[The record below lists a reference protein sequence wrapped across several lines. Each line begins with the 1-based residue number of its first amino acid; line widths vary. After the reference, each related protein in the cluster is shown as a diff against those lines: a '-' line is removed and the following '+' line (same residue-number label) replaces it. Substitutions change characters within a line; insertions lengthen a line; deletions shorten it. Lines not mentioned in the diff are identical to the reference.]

1 MSAQPSVLPAANK
14 KPMGKSNPAS
24 AVQSRKP
31 KRDGRRDETL
41 VKNRRDATDKVDATF
56 PSMHKKEIAIIGIGC
71 RFPGGINNA
80 ESFWK
85 LLTEGREAVCEVPP
99 DRWNVERFYDPEPGL
114 VGKTVA
120 KRGGFVEGI
129 DQFDPQFFGI
139 SPREA
144 PYIDPQQR
152 LLLETAWEAI
162 EDAGMVLDLDKG
174 TDVGVFVG
182 ISHNDYQGLQHTPT
196 DRAGI
201 SAHTPTGSAHSIAAN
216 RISYCLN
223 LSGPSI
229 AMDTACSSA
238 LTAVHVACEHI
249 LAGRCKTAMAG
260 GVTVMIT
267 PDGFIGFSQAGML
280 SPEGKCKAFDAS
292 ANGFVRGE
300 GAGMVLMKR
309 LSDAIADGDRIHAVI
324 LGSAV
329 NQDGHTNGI
338 SLPSPEAQARLVR
351 DACADAGVKPSQI
364 GYVEAHGTGT
374 AVGDPIEA
382 HALGEAL
389 CADRAA
395 DAPLVIGSVKTNLGH
410 LETASG
416 IAGLIKAVLLLKHGE
431 IPASLHFDTPNP
443 NIDFAALK
451 LRVPVAS
458 EPFPVTSGER
468 LAGVNSF
475 GFGGANAHVIL
486 TEAPPRPQSATP
498 ISDTLRSWPLLL
510 SARSEEALRVA
521 ATQLSAWLEE
531 HSKRNGSSPL
541 LPDLTYM
548 LGARRNHHSHRLTLT
563 ANSMAE
569 MVQELNAFSTGEA
582 GPKLR
587 TAFTPRREVAT
598 RVVFV
603 MSGQGPQWWGMGRE
617 LMRHEPVFRKTMEA
631 CEKAMRPWAKFSLL
645 EELARPEAT
654 SKMQKTEVSQP
665 AIFAMQMALAE
676 LWKSWGVQPSA
687 VVGHSVGEIA
697 AACVAGILTL
707 DQAAKIIVF
716 RGRFM
721 DECAPSG
728 GTMLAVGMSA
738 EEAQAVIARHDRT
751 VSIAAFNGPRSL
763 TLSGL
768 KTSLEAIAAELESKE
783 IFARFLQVSHPFHH
797 AMMQPAADAL
807 KAKLGGLTPQAETI
821 PFFSTVTGQRLDGAS
836 CDADHWSRG
845 VRQPVEFASA
855 ISAVSEFGA
864 DAWLEIGAHPALVR
878 SIQECLAEHGTKA
891 PILASARREREH
903 ESLIETAMDLHMA
916 GVVLDFAAMTPSRRL
931 LDLPAYSWD
940 KTRCWHEAAE
950 MREGRLAPGG
960 RGLLDI
966 RLPRAV
972 PTWITR
978 LDGRHMAF
986 LKDHR
991 VENLIIFPAAGF
1003 VEMVLEAGT
1012 QLFEGKPFVVEDF
1025 EIRKPLILPDPP
1037 SGLLLELTYD
1047 PNERTFS
1054 IQSRFES
1061 GASWSVHVVGSMR
1074 GERTESSFAASAWE
1088 TTPAPGLEAV
1098 ALDAFYAHMADMGLR
1113 YGEEFRPIRELSA
1126 GAGNSAGRVSLSE
1139 TIAHRAGE
1147 YPLHPVLFD
1156 GALQI
1161 FSAGAA
1167 TVEGR
1172 TAGLRLP
1179 VRFARILFLKSP
1191 GASSLVRAGVKQAN
1205 DEFVEGGMDLFDD
1218 AGRPCVR
1225 IDGFRAISVE
1235 GARRTG
1241 KTGKGRDLTYHIAW
1255 EKTASVAMP
1264 AKPTPVPLSRLHEV
1278 AQHALDEVIDMRGR
1292 DNLDAASADGDE
1304 LTAAQVANGLREMG
1318 ACSSADGKFTAESL
1332 SVSEA
1337 MRPSFVQL
1345 LDNLAVQKLVIKDG
1359 DGYRTTPAFTEAADA
1374 MSSLHRASVG
1384 NNPGHLPEALL
1395 SGATC
1400 ADLGPIL
1407 RGEKEAVQVL
1417 FTSGGAELL
1426 DQFYGDGLITS
1437 PYLAALAR
1445 AVQEVASGL
1454 PEGRGLRILE
1464 IGAGTGGLASQ
1475 LLPFLERGLHS
1486 YVFSDVSPAFFPA
1499 ARQKLAAFPEVECKT
1514 LDLEKSGTAQEFEAG
1529 SFDIILGTNVVHA
1542 VSDVRAALRNIHEL
1556 LAPGGSLMFVDVA
1569 TPHLWLNAV
1578 FGLTSRWWRFTD
1590 RDLRPKH
1597 PLLERSQ
1604 WETVLRESGF
1614 SETASLSG
1622 LVRSHGGESLIG
1634 LMARKPSSD
1643 PQPIVTAALEAPLEK
1658 SWLVFADETGLGEQ
1672 LVTQLRGAG
1681 VRCRVAHRGDSF
1693 AKNGTDA
1700 FTLRAEAPE
1709 DWKQLIETCADET
1722 PERFVM
1728 LWSLDEREPSSAK
1741 DAAMLGTD
1749 GLFHLAQALEAAS
1762 PAAKLRIDLITR
1774 GAQAVGRNNA
1784 VAVAQGAVIGLM
1796 RVVANEHPS
1805 FTCRGIDL
1813 PPTASAADAM
1823 LLWNELQQRDAER
1836 EIAFRG
1842 EARYV
1847 RRINRGLQ
1855 SREQLLDSA
1864 VPLRLESR
1872 ERGLLDALRLVPFAL
1887 PQCGAGEVAIEVR
1900 AAGMN
1905 FRDVLKALALYPAE
1919 TADARIFGDEVAG
1932 VVKAVGAGVTH
1943 VKVGDRVFGLAVFGL
1958 ATHSMARAGDVRMM
1972 PEGLSFEEAATLPVV
1987 FMTSWHALKTV
1998 ANLQA
2003 GERVLVHAGAGG
2015 VGMAAIQ
2022 IAHHLGAEVIASA
2035 GSPAKRALL
2044 EVLGAKHVIDSRR
2057 GDFAEAVME
2066 ITNGKGVDVVLNTL
2080 AAEAI
2085 PMGLS
2090 CLAQFGRF
2098 IEIGKR
2104 DIYMNSRIPLWPLRK
2119 NASFHVVAMD
2129 AIFSGDEERTRAL
2142 LEKIAVL
2149 VEQDALHPLPYRS
2162 FPACRI
2168 DVAFRLMAQGKHT
2181 GKVIVS
2187 FPEPFVARRG
2197 EPLAPAFEV
2206 KADGAYLI
2214 TGAFG
2219 GFGKVLA
2226 EWLADLGARHLV
2238 LSSRSGATTPEADA
2252 FLAKLRARGVDVQVE
2267 RADAGSAEDVKRLL
2281 AKISSA
2287 GHPLKG
2293 VFHLAMVIDDAP
2305 LAMLTRERMRTVLAP
2320 KAHGAWL
2327 LHEGTR
2333 SLALDCF
2340 VMFSSVSSIF
2350 GNPAQ
2355 GNYAA
2360 ANAFLDSLAHHRH
2373 AIGLPALVINW
2384 GALGGEGYV
2393 ARNERVAE
2401 YLARQGTTALTP
2413 GEVVFLLESFLNA
2426 GTTQAMSLRV
2436 DWSKWRSSFRGSQES
2451 PLLERIFAAG
2461 VEGPETGGAKSDWRV
2476 KIEAA
2481 APADRTDVIGQA
2493 VRDVVG
2499 SVLRVK
2505 PEGLRYD
2512 QPLTD
2517 LGLDSL
2523 MAVEIENSIES
2534 SIGVALPP
2542 ASLMRARTIG
2552 QIAALIAEHMGA
2564 AAGKSP
2570 ASSAPAAENAAVAE
2584 VDLEALSDEEIH
2596 QLLGEDAPPAATK
2609 SSLKSEV

>member
-1 MSAQPSVLPAANK
+1 MPTLEHSAPPPSPALPISNK
-14 KPMGKSNPAS
+14 EG
-24 AVQSRKP
+24 
-31 KRDGRRDETL
+31 
-41 VKNRRDATDKVDATF
+41 
-56 PSMHKKEIAIIGIGC
+56 IAIIGIGC
-71 RFPGGINNA
+71 RFPGGVKDV

-85 LLTEGREAVCEVPP
+85 LLEEGREAVGDVPA
-99 DRWNVERFYDPEPGL
+99 DRWNVERFYDAEPGL
-114 VGKTVA
+114 VGKTIA
-120 KRGGFVEGI
+120 KRGGFLDNI

-162 EDAGMVLDLDKG
+162 EDAGMVLDLDQG

-182 ISHNDYQGLQHTPT
+182 ISHNDYQGLQHTAT

-223 LSGPSI
+223 LTGPSL

-249 LAGRCKTAMAG
+249 LAGRCKSAMAG
-260 GVTVMIT
+260 GVTVMIS
-267 PDGFIGFSQAGML
+267 PDGFIGFSQSGML
-280 SPEGKCKAFDAS
+280 SPEGKCKAFDAA

-300 GAGMVLMKR
+300 GAGMVLMKK
-309 LSDAIADGDRIHAVI
+309 LSDAIADGDPIHAVI
-324 LGSAV
+324 LGSSV

-351 DACADAGVKPSQI
+351 DACVDAGVKPSEI

-382 HALGEAL
+382 HALAEAL
-389 CADRAA
+389 CADRKA
-395 DAPLVIGSVKTNLGH
+395 DEPLIIGSVKTNLGH

-416 IAGLIKAVLLLKHGE
+416 VAGLVKAALVLKHGR
-431 IPASLHFDTPNP
+431 IPASLHFTTPSP
-443 NIDFAALK
+443 HIDFTALK
-451 LRVPVAS
+451 LRVPTTS
-458 EPFPVTSGER
+458 EPFPGTLGR
-468 LAGVNSF
+468 RMAGINSF

-486 TEAPPRPQSATP
+486 TEAPVCPP
-498 ISDTLRSWPLLL
+498 ISHAAPAADRAWPLML
-510 SARSEEALRVA
+510 SARSEEALRA
-521 ATQLSAWLEE
+521 SAWQLSIWLDD
-531 HSKRNGSSPL
+531 HSKLNGSSPL

-548 LGARRNHHSHRLTLT
+548 LGARRNHHSHRLALT
-563 ANSMAE
+563 ARTIGE
-569 MVQELNAFSTGEA
+569 MVQELSAFSTGQP
-582 GPKLR
+582 GPRMR
-587 TAFTPRREVAT
+587 TAFTPRREAAA

-603 MSGQGPQWWGMGRE
+603 MSGQGPQWQGMGRE
-617 LMRHEPVFRKTMEA
+617 LMQHEPVFKRMIEA
-631 CEKAMRPWAKFSLL
+631 CDKAMKPWAKFSLMD
-645 EELARPEAT
+645 ELNRPEAE
-654 SKMQKTEVSQP
+654 SKMQRTEVSQP
-665 AIFAMQMALAE
+665 AIFAMQMGLAAL
-676 LWKSWGVQPSA
+676 WQSWGVQPAA
-687 VVGHSVGEIA
+687 VVGHSVGEVA
-697 AACVAGILTL
+697 AACVAGIITL
-707 DQAAKIIVF
+707 EQAAKIIVL

-721 DECAPSG
+721 DECSAAG

-738 EEAQAVIARHDRT
+738 DEALAVIAKHDRT

-768 KTSLEAIAAELESKE
+768 KTSLEVIAAELEAKG

-807 KAKLGGLTPQAETI
+807 KAALSDLKPQAETM
-821 PFFSTVTGQRLDGAS
+821 PCFSTVTGKRLNGAA
-836 CDADHWSRG
+836 CDSSHWSSG

-855 ISAVSEFGA
+855 IGALKEFGV

-878 SIQECLAEHGTKA
+878 SIQECLAESGAKTT
-891 PILASARREREH
+891 ILASTRREREH
-903 ESLIETAMDLHMA
+903 ESLLETAMDLHLA
-916 GVVLDFAAMTPSRRL
+916 GVVLDFKALTPSRRN
-931 LDLPAYSWD
+931 LDLPAYAWD
-940 KTRCWHEAAE
+940 KSRWWNESAE

-966 RLPRAV
+966 RLSRAT

-986 LKDHR
+986 LKDHQ

-1003 VEMVLEAGT
+1003 VEMVIEAGV

-1047 PNERTFS
+1047 LTERTFT

-1061 GASWSVHVVGSMR
+1061 GASWSTHVVGSMR
-1074 GERTESSFAASAWE
+1074 GERTESSFATSTWE
-1088 TTPAPGLEAV
+1088 TSALPNVGL
-1098 ALDAFYAHMADMGLR
+1098 DTFYGHMSDMGLR
-1113 YGEEFRPIRELSA
+1113 YGAEFRPIRELSA
-1126 GAGNSAGRVSLSE
+1126 GAGKSAGRVSLSE

-1179 VRFARILFLKSP
+1179 VRFSRILFLRSP
-1191 GASSLVRAGVKQAN
+1191 GASSLVRAGVRQAN
-1205 DEFVEGGMDLFDD
+1205 DEFVEGGIDLYDE

-1235 GARRTG
+1235 GARRSG
-1241 KTGKGRDLTYHIAW
+1241 KTGKGRDVTYHVAW
-1255 EKTASVAMP
+1255 EKRSLGSRPTSP
-1264 AKPTPVPLSRLHEV
+1264 APVVLSRLHDV
-1278 AQHALDEVIDMRGR
+1278 AQHALNEVLELRGR
-1292 DNLDAASADGDE
+1292 NNLDAASAAGDE
-1304 LTAAQVANGLREMG
+1304 LTAAQVASGLRVMG
-1318 ACSSADGKFTAESL
+1318 AEGSFTAKSL
-1332 SVSEA
+1332 GIADS
-1337 MRPSFVQL
+1337 MQRSFVQL
-1345 LDNLAVQKLVIKDG
+1345 ADNLALQKLLVRDG
-1359 DGYRTTPAFTEAADA
+1359 AGYRTTPAFIQAADSA
-1374 MSSLHRASVG
+1374 ASLLSTCIAKY
-1384 NNPGHLPEALL
+1384 PGHLPEALL
-1395 SGATC
+1395 CGATC
-1400 ADLGPIL
+1400 ADLGPIM

-1417 FTSGGAELL
+1417 FTSGGADLL
-1426 DQFYGDGLITS
+1426 DQFYGDGLVTS
-1437 PYLAALAR
+1437 PWLAAIAA
-1445 AVQEVASGL
+1445 AVAEAASQL

-1475 LLPFLERGLHS
+1475 VLPLIERGQHS
-1486 YVFSDVSPAFFPA
+1486 YVFSDVSAAFFPA
-1499 ARQKLAAFPEVECKT
+1499 ARQKLAAFPEVEFKT
-1514 LDLEKSGTAQEFEAG
+1514 FDLEKPGNEQEFELG
-1529 SFDIILGTNVVHA
+1529 SFDIILGTNVIHA
-1542 VSDVRAALRNIHEL
+1542 VSDVRVALRHINDL

-1578 FGLTSRWWRFTD
+1578 FGLTSGWWRFTD
-1590 RDLRPKH
+1590 RDLRPNH

-1604 WETVLRESGF
+1604 WQKLLLESGF
-1614 SETASLSG
+1614 NETASLSG
-1622 LVRSHGGESLIG
+1622 LIRSQGGESLIG
-1634 LMARKPSSD
+1634 LMARKPWIA
-1643 PQPIVTAALEAPLEK
+1643 PVIMAAPLVDAPVEK
-1658 SWLVFADETGLGEQ
+1658 SWLVLADAGGLGDQ
-1672 LVTQLRGAG
+1672 LAVQLRASG
-1681 VRCRVAHRGDSF
+1681 VRCRVAHRGNPF
-1693 AKNGTDA
+1693 EPEGTDA
-1700 FTLRAEAPE
+1700 FALRAESLE
-1709 DWKQLIETCADET
+1709 DWQQLLQSCADDV
-1722 PERFVM
+1722 PERFVF
-1728 LWSLDEREPSSAK
+1728 LWSLDETEPGAGK

-1749 GLFHLAQALEAAS
+1749 GLFHLTQALELLN
-1762 PAAKLRIDLITR
+1762 PAAKLRIDVVTR
-1774 GAQAVGRNNA
+1774 GAQAVGRNNM
-1784 VAVAQGAVIGLM
+1784 VALAQGPAIGLM
-1796 RVVANEHPS
+1796 RVIANEHS
-1805 FTCRGIDL
+1805 HYTCRGIDL
-1813 PPTASAADAM
+1813 PPAASAADNGM
-1823 LLWNELQQRDAER
+1823 LWNELLQEDAER

-1855 SREQLLDSA
+1855 SREQLLDPA

-1872 ERGLLDALRLVPFAL
+1872 ERGLLDALRLVPFSL
-1887 PQCGAGEVAIEVR
+1887 PPCGAGEVVIEVK

-1919 TADARIFGDEVAG
+1919 TADARVFGDEVAG
-1932 VVKAVGAGVTH
+1932 IIKAVGNGVTH
-1943 VKVGDRVFGLAVFGL
+1943 VKPGDRVFGLAVFGL
-1958 ATHSMARAGDVRMM
+1958 ATYSMARAGDVRVI
-1972 PEGLSFEEAATLPVV
+1972 PAGLSFEEAATLPVV
-1987 FMTSWHALKTV
+1987 FMTSWYALKTA
-1998 ANLQA
+1998 ANLKA

-2044 EVLGAKHVIDSRR
+2044 TVLGVKHVIDSRR
-2057 GDFAEAVME
+2057 ADFAEAVME
-2066 ITNGKGVDVVLNTL
+2066 LTNGKGVDVVLNAL

-2090 CLAQFGRF
+2090 CLAQSGRF

-2104 DIYMNSRIPLWPLRK
+2104 DIYQNSRIPLWHLRK

-2129 AIFSGDEERTRAL
+2129 AIFSGDEDQTRQL

-2149 VEQDALHPLPYRS
+2149 VEQKALHPLPFRS

-2197 EPLAPAFEV
+2197 EPLTPAFEV
-2206 KADGAYLI
+2206 KPDGCYLI

-2219 GFGKVLA
+2219 GFGKVVA
-2226 EWLADLGARHLV
+2226 EWLADCGAKHLV
-2238 LSSRSGATTPEADA
+2238 LTSRNGPTTPAAEA
-2252 FLAKLRARGVDVQVE
+2252 FLVKLRARGVDVQVTL
-2267 RADAGSAEDVKRLL
+2267 ADAGAPADIKRLL
-2281 AKISSA
+2281 TDIAATKI
-2287 GHPLKG
+2287 PLKG
-2293 VFHLAMVIDDAP
+2293 VFHLAMAIDDAP
-2305 LAMLTRERMRTVLAP
+2305 MAALTRERMRTVLAP

-2327 LHEGTR
+2327 LHEGTL
-2333 SLALDCF
+2333 SMSLDCF

-2350 GNPAQ
+2350 GNSAQ
-2355 GNYAA
+2355 ANYAS
-2360 ANAFLDSLAHHRH
+2360 ANAFLDSLAHHR
-2373 AIGLPALVINW
+2373 AAMGLPALVINW

-2401 YLARQGTTALTP
+2401 YLARQGTTPLSP
-2413 GEVVFLLESFLNA
+2413 REVVFLMEFFLNA
-2426 GTTQAMSLRV
+2426 GATQAMALRV
-2436 DWSKWRSSFRGSQES
+2436 DWSKWRQSFRGSQES
-2451 PLLERIFAAG
+2451 PLLERIYAAG
-2461 VEGPETGGAKSDWRV
+2461 VDAPEASGAKSDWRL
-2476 KIEAA
+2476 KIESA
-2481 APADRTDVIGQA
+2481 APADRTEVIGQA

-2505 PEGLRYD
+2505 PEGLRFD

-2552 QIAALIAEHMGA
+2552 QIATLIAEHMGGA
-2564 AAGKSP
+2564 AA
-2570 ASSAPAAENAAVAE
+2570 SAPKAPALPAEPVPTDD
-2584 VDLEALSDEEIH
+2584 VDLEALTDEEIDR
-2596 QLLGEDAPPAATK
+2596 LLDDV
-2609 SSLKSEV
+2609 EVPVGKQRVLETQA

>member
-1 MSAQPSVLPAANK
+1 MPALNHSAPSPSLTSPVTNK
-14 KPMGKSNPAS
+14 EG
-24 AVQSRKP
+24 
-31 KRDGRRDETL
+31 
-41 VKNRRDATDKVDATF
+41 
-56 PSMHKKEIAIIGIGC
+56 IAIIGIGC
-71 RFPGGINNA
+71 RFPGGVNDA

-85 LLTEGREAVCEVPP
+85 LLEEGREGVCDVPA
-99 DRWNVERFYDPEPGL
+99 DRWNVDRFYDAEPGL
-114 VGKTVA
+114 VGKSVA
-120 KRGGFVEGI
+120 RRGGFVEGI

-162 EDAGMVLDLDKG
+162 EDAGLVLDFEKG
-174 TDVGVFVG
+174 TDIGVFVG
-182 ISHNDYQGLQHTPT
+182 ISHNDYQSIQHTAT

-216 RISYCLN
+216 RISYSLN
-223 LSGPSI
+223 LTGPSI
-229 AMDTACSSA
+229 ALDTACSSA

-249 LAGRCKTAMAG
+249 LAGHCRTAMAG

-300 GAGMVLMKR
+300 GAGMVVMKR
-309 LSDAIADGDRIHAVI
+309 LSDAIADGDPIHAVI
-324 LGSAV
+324 IGSAV

-338 SLPSPEAQARLVR
+338 SLPSPDAQARLVA
-351 DACADAGVKPSQI
+351 DACANAGIAPSQI

-382 HALGEAL
+382 HALAEAL
-389 CADRAA
+389 CAGRTAETA
-395 DAPLVIGSVKTNLGH
+395 LVIGSAKTNLGH

-416 IAGLIKAVLLLKHGE
+416 IAGLIKAALSLKHGR
-431 IPASLHFDTPNP
+431 IPASLHFETPNP

-451 LRVPVAS
+451 LRVPVVS
-458 EPFPVTSGER
+458 EAFPATGEVR
-468 LAGVNSF
+468 MAGVNSF

-486 TEAPPRPQSATP
+486 TEAPARPQASLFAN
-498 ISDTLRSWPLLL
+498 DMDRSWPLML
-510 SARSEEALRVA
+510 SARSEEALRA
-521 ATQLSAWLEE
+521 AAWQLSTWLDD
-531 HSKRNGSSPL
+531 HSKLNGSSPL

-548 LGARRNHHSHRLTLT
+548 LGARRNHHSYRLTVTTRSIGET
-563 ANSMAE
+563 AR
-569 MVQELNAFSTGEA
+569 ELSAFFTGEA

-587 TAFTPRREVAT
+587 TAFTPRSEKAA

-617 LMRHEPVFRKTMEA
+617 LMANEPVFRRMIEA
-631 CEKAMRPWAKFSLL
+631 CDKAMRPWAKFSLM
-645 EELARPEAT
+645 EELARPED
-654 SKMQKTEVSQP
+654 SSRMQQTEVSQP

-676 LWKSWGVQPSA
+676 LWKSWGVQPAA
-687 VVGHSVGEIA
+687 VVGHSVGEVA
-697 AACVAGILTL
+697 AACVAGILSL
-707 DQAAKIIVF
+707 EQAAKIIVH
-716 RGRFM
+716 RGLFM
-721 DECAPSG
+721 DECSAAG

-738 EEAQAVIARHDRT
+738 DEARAVIARHDRT

-768 KTSLEAIAAELESKE
+768 KSSLETIAAELESQG

-807 KAKLGGLTPQAETI
+807 KEVLGDLTPNAGTV
-821 PFFSTVTGQRLDGAS
+821 PFFSTVTGQQLNGGS
-836 CDADHWSRG
+836 CDAAHWARG

-855 ISAVSEFGA
+855 IGALSKFGV

-878 SIQECLAEHGTKA
+878 SIQECLAEHGGKEI
-891 PILASARREREH
+891 ILASARREREH
-903 ESLIETAMDLHMA
+903 ESLLETAMDLHLA
-916 GVVLDFAAMTPSRRL
+916 GVVLDFTAVTPSRRN

-940 KTRCWHEAAE
+940 KSRWWSESAE

-966 RLPRAV
+966 RLSRAT

-978 LDGRHMAF
+978 LDSRHMAF

-991 VENLIIFPAAGF
+991 VENLIVFPAAGF

-1037 SGLLLELTYD
+1037 SGLLLELSYD
-1047 PNERTFS
+1047 LNERTFA
-1054 IQSRFES
+1054 IQSRFEN

-1074 GERTESSFAASAWE
+1074 GERTESSFAASAWA
-1088 TTPAPGLEAV
+1088 TAQAPGLEAV
-1098 ALDAFYAHMADMGLR
+1098 GLDTFYGHMSDMGLR

-1126 GAGNSAGRVSLSE
+1126 GAGKSAGRVSLSDA
-1139 TIAHRAGE
+1139 IAHRAGE

-1179 VRFARILFLKSP
+1179 VRFARILFLRSP

-1205 DEFVEGGMDLFDD
+1205 DEFVEGGIELYDES
-1218 AGRPCVR
+1218 GTPCVR

-1235 GARRTG
+1235 GARRSG
-1241 KTGKGRDLTYHIAW
+1241 RTGKGRDLTYHVAW
-1255 EKTASVAMP
+1255 ERTP
-1264 AKPTPVPLSRLHEV
+1264 AVTEPAHHAPLPLSRLQDV
-1278 AQHALDEVIDMRGR
+1278 AQQALDEVIDMRGR
-1292 DNLDAASADGDE
+1292 DNLDAASAAGDE
-1304 LTAAQVANGLREMG
+1304 LTAAQVASGLREMG
-1318 ACSSADGKFTAESL
+1318 AGSSPDGVFTADSL
-1332 SVSEA
+1332 GVAAA
-1337 MRPSFVQL
+1337 MQLSFKQL
-1345 LDNLAVQKLVIKDG
+1345 ADNLVLQKLLIKDG
-1359 DGYRTTPAFTEAADA
+1359 GGYRPTPAFVEAAD
-1374 MSSLHRASVG
+1374 SASG
-1384 NNPGHLPEALL
+1384 LLSASIGKYPGHLPEALL
-1395 SGATC
+1395 CGATC
-1400 ADLGPIL
+1400 AELGPIM

-1417 FTSGGAELL
+1417 FSTGGADLL
-1426 DQFYGDGLITS
+1426 DQFYGDGLVTS
-1437 PYLAALAR
+1437 PWLAAIGR
-1445 AVQEVASGL
+1445 AVEEVARQL

-1475 LLPFLERGLHS
+1475 VLPLIERGLHS
-1486 YVFSDVSPAFFPA
+1486 YVFSDVSAAFFPA
-1499 ARQKLAAFPEVECKT
+1499 ARQKLAAFPEVECKVF
-1514 LDLEKSGTAQEFEAG
+1514 DLEKPGSEQDFEAG
-1529 SFDIILGTNVVHA
+1529 TFDIILGTNVVHA
-1542 VSDVRAALRNIHEL
+1542 VSDVRVALRNINDL
-1556 LAPGGSLMFVDVA
+1556 LAPGGSLLFVDVA

-1578 FGLTSRWWRFTD
+1578 FGLTSGWWRSTD
-1590 RDLRPKH
+1590 RDLRPHH
-1597 PLLERSQ
+1597 PLLQRSQ

-1622 LVRSHGGESLIG
+1622 LVRSQGGESLIG
-1634 LMARKPSSD
+1634 LMARKEWIE
-1643 PQPIVTAALEAPLEK
+1643 PIAIAPAVIEAPAEK
-1658 SWLVFADETGLGEQ
+1658 SWLVFADASRLGDQ
-1672 LVTQLRGAG
+1672 LATQLRASG
-1681 VRCRVAHRGDSF
+1681 VRCRVARRDGAF
-1693 AKNGTDA
+1693 TTEGTDA
-1700 FTLRAEAPE
+1700 FTLRSEVPE
-1709 DWKQLIETCADET
+1709 DWKQLLETCADEA
-1722 PERFVM
+1722 PERFVF
-1728 LWSLDEREPSSAK
+1728 LWCLDELEPGSGA

-1749 GLFHLAQALEAAS
+1749 GLFHLAQALEAMN
-1762 PAAKLRIDLITR
+1762 PAAKLRIDVVTR
-1774 GAQAVGRNNA
+1774 GAQAVGRKNV
-1784 VAVAQGAVIGLM
+1784 VAVAQGAAIGLM
-1796 RVVANEHPS
+1796 RVVANEHS
-1805 FTCRGIDL
+1805 NFTCRGIDL
-1813 PPTASAADAM
+1813 PPAPSAADET
-1823 LLWNELQQRDAER
+1823 LLWNELQQTDAER

-1847 RRINRGLQ
+1847 RRIIRGLEP
-1855 SREQLLDSA
+1855 REQVLDRA

-1887 PQCGAGEVAIEVR
+1887 PACGAGEVVIEVK

-1932 VVKAVGAGVTH
+1932 VIKAVGSGVTH
-1943 VKVGDRVFGLAVFGL
+1943 VAPGDRVFGLAVFGL
-1958 ATHSMARAGDVRMM
+1958 ATCSMARAGDVRVI
-1972 PEGLSFEEAATLPVV
+1972 PDGLSFEEAATLPVV

-1998 ANLQA
+1998 AQLTA
-2003 GERVLVHAGAGG
+2003 GERVLIHAGAGG

-2044 EVLGAKHVIDSRR
+2044 DVLGVKHVIDSRR
-2057 GDFAEAVME
+2057 ADFAEAVME
-2066 ITNGKGVDVVLNTL
+2066 ITHGKGVDVVLNAL

-2104 DIYMNSRIPLWPLRK
+2104 DIYQNSRIPLWPLRK

-2129 AIFSGDEERTRAL
+2129 AIFSGDEARTSQILETIAAL
-2142 LEKIAVL
+2142 VAKK
-2149 VEQDALHPLPYRS
+2149 ALHPLPFRS

-2187 FPEPFVARRG
+2187 FPEPFIARRG
-2197 EPLAPAFEV
+2197 EPLVPAFEV
-2206 KADGAYLI
+2206 KPDGCYLI

-2226 EWLADLGARHLV
+2226 EWLADCGAKHLV
-2238 LSSRSGATTPEADA
+2238 LTSRSGPTTPEADA
-2252 FLAKLRARGVDVQVE
+2252 FLAKLRARGVHVQVVL
-2267 RADAGSAEDVKRLL
+2267 ADAGSPEDIRRVLTGI
-2281 AKISSA
+2281 AA
-2287 GHPLKG
+2287 TDWPLRG

-2305 LAMLTRERMRTVLAP
+2305 LGSLTRERMRSVLAP
-2320 KAHGAWL
+2320 KAYGAWL
-2327 LHEGTR
+2327 LHQGTR
-2333 SLALDCF
+2333 SMALDCF

-2350 GNPAQ
+2350 GNSAQ

-2401 YLARQGTTALTP
+2401 YLARQGTTPLSP

-2426 GTTQAMSLRV
+2426 GVTQAMSLRV
-2436 DWSKWRSSFRGSQES
+2436 DWSKWRQSFRGSQES
-2451 PLLERIFAAG
+2451 PLLEHIFAAG
-2461 VEGPETGGAKSDWRV
+2461 VEGPETSGAKSDWRL
-2476 KIEAA
+2476 KIESA
-2481 APADRTDVIGQA
+2481 APEDRTGIIGQA

-2505 PEGLRYD
+2505 PEGLRAD

-2534 SIGVALPP
+2534 AIGVALPP

-2552 QIAALIAEHMGA
+2552 QIATLIAEHMGGTA
-2564 AAGKSP
+2564 AAVTTKAAVSP
-2570 ASSAPAAENAAVAE
+2570 AEPASTGE
-2584 VDLEALSDEEIH
+2584 VDLEALSDEEIDR
-2596 QLLGEDAPPAATK
+2596 LLGDAVASDSREPVLQTVA
-2609 SSLKSEV
+2609 